1 VISARRWCL
10 HRAGGVDCAPE
21 ATRVLVLAEV
31 EAQLG
36 GHTQVDTGHLLLSLE
51 ANDGGLCRAALLHA
65 GAPVALLRKALA
77 RRGPDPAWHLDKGTA
92 PTAVL
97 GDVLIRAGRSAAR
110 RADLVTARDLAAA
123 LFAEPNGRSAEA
135 LNRFGVDPDD
145 VGWALAVVLGGLR
158 FPSPTNPRAD
168 GLRTPRTTTSCE

>member
-1 VISARRWCL
+1 ML
-10 HRAGGVDCAPE
+10 
-21 ATRVLVLAEV
+21 TY
-31 EAQLG
+31 QLG
-36 GHTQVDTGHLLLSLE
+36 GVLTG
-51 ANDGGLCRAALLHA
+51 
-65 GAPVALLRKALA
+65 
-77 RRGPDPAWHLDKGTA
+77 
-92 PTAVL
+92 
-97 GDVLIRAGRSAAR
+97 AGRSAPGR
-110 RADLVTARDLAAA
+110 DDLVTARDLAAA